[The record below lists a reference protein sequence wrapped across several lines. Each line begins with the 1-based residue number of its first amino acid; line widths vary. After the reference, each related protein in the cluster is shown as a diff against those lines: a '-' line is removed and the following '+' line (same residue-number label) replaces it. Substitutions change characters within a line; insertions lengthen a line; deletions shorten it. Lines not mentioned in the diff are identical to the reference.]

1 MHIQKIINKFAYF
14 ALIFANV
21 FAIYCANAETDSD
34 RNALEAIYQQ
44 YAQAIK
50 HKDPKV
56 IFDYETDD
64 FSVKTMDGKILNHQQ
79 ADTVMLQSIQSM
91 KAISS
96 VDVKVIKVKV
106 ETNQT
111 TVVVSQKIVAKVV
124 DSEGKEYAW
133 VGDNKSRDTWIKV
146 EGKWRVKFSEDLEDS
161 QTFDGKPAK

>member
-1 MHIQKIINKFAYF
+1 
-14 ALIFANV
+14 
-21 FAIYCANAETDSD
+21 
-34 RNALEAIYQQ
+34 
-44 YAQAIK
+44 
-50 HKDPKV
+50 
-56 IFDYETDD
+56 
-64 FSVKTMDGKILNHQQ
+64 MDGKILNHQQ